1 MRIATFNTLGFSS
14 DAARDTDERKRAIVE
29 GLVESR
35 VDLAMLQE
43 IETIF
48 GQSGPIAHCSEL
60 PFRRDPVYG
69 NNFRVVYGHQRNGNI
84 DGVGIASRLPVFDE
98 HFGPLPSQILGKAYL
113 VVRVMI
119 QDIPVTFLTF
129 HLAPPAV
136 GLMVTQYG
144 ATAEQQSEARRR
156 QLSVLA
162 GVVRSFDARWPVV
175 VGADFNMETDDSDYV
190 NWRNGLALCEVL
202 PDSAEHRRKTF
213 ATHRSPSY
221 DVSRDH
227 RVDHLLYR
235 QGTDA
240 TIRET
245 GSGLLFDTPF
255 RPPAEFFYGYLSDH
269 CAIYLDFDLLL
280 GDSRTP

>member
-1 MRIATFNTLGFSS
+1 MRVATFNTLGFSA

-29 GLVESR
+29 GLVENR

-48 GQSGPIAHCSEL
+48 GQSGPVAHCSEL

-69 NNFRVVYGHQRNGNI
+69 KNFRVAYGHQRESNI
-84 DGVGIASRLPVFDE
+84 DGVGIASRLPILDE

-113 VVRVMI
+113 AVRVMN

-129 HLAPPAV
+129 HLAPPAI
-136 GLMVTQYG
+136 GLMVTQFG

-162 GVVRSFDARWPVV
+162 VVVRSFDPRWPVV
-175 VGADFNMETDDSDYV
+175 VGADFNMETEDSDYV
-190 NWRNGLALCEVL
+190 NWRDGLALCEVF
-202 PDSAEHRRKTF
+202 PDSAARLRKTF

-221 DVSRDH
+221 DVGPDH

-240 TIRET
+240 AIREVN
-245 GSGLLFDTPF
+245 SGTLFDRPV
-255 RPPAEFFYGYLSDH
+255 RPPEEFFYGYLSDH
-269 CAIYLDFDLLL
+269 CGIWLDFDLIP
-280 GDSRTP
+280 RR